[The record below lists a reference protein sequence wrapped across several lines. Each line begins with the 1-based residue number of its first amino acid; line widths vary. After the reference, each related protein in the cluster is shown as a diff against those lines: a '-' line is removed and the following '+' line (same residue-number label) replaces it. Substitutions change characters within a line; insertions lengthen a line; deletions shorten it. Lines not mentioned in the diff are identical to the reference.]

1 MFERFV
7 IHPLSDLRIFPGS
20 NSWNN
25 FDLFEAHGGEL
36 SFLCVDLSKLIS
48 PYPRRKILR
57 LLFNPVRKIS
67 FHFEK
72 KENIFCSCFLMFFL
86 LRRFLAENVLVW
98 RNLLVHSGFMLLRLI
113 DSVAF
118 VEVLSVLA
126 ALLAVAVVFVGLTKA
141 LDDPKQVEGW
151 LPRGEH
157 EFFAAQIGR

>member
-25 FDLFEAHGGEL
+25 FDFFEAHGDEL
-36 SFLCVDLSKLIS
+36 SFLCVGDLSKLIS

-72 KENIFCSCFLMFFL
+72 KEKIFLFLFL
-86 LRRFLAENVLVW
+86 
-98 RNLLVHSGFMLLRLI
+98 
-113 DSVAF
+113 D
-118 VEVLSVLA
+118 
-126 ALLAVAVVFVGLTKA
+126 VFSSSTIFG
-141 LDDPKQVEGW
+141 
-151 LPRGEH
+151 
-157 EFFAAQIGR
+157 